1 MEEEDLVPLIFKDQE
16 DVEHILNDPD
26 ESLAYFSMLNH
37 GLATKRFLF
46 LDYKG
51 EESHEIVN
59 YILDYEFNHDI
70 ELGTPDELEELG
82 EFDYKYLP
90 EKIRVVNK
98 LISPKGYA
106 LFTYPTTG
114 DFYALFIAELE
125 HKDDL
130 TQVDLLGDEEIP
142 EKERYIQYYI

>member
-1 MEEEDLVPLIFKDQE
+1 MDEEDLVPLIFKDPD
-16 DVEHILNDPD
+16 DVERILNDPE
-26 ESLAYFSMLNH
+26 ESLAYFSMLNY
-37 GLATKRFLF
+37 GLETKRFLF

-59 YILDYEFNHDI
+59 YILDYDFNHDI

-90 EKIRVVNK
+90 EKIREVNK
-98 LISPKGYA
+98 FISPKGYG
-106 LFTYPTTG
+106 LYTYPTTG

-125 HKDDL
+125 HKDAL
-130 TQVDLLGDEEIP
+130 MQVDLLGDGDIP
-142 EKERYIQYYI
+142 EKERHIQYYV

>member
-1 MEEEDLVPLIFKDQE
+1 MADEDLVPLIFNNSE
-16 DVEHILNDPD
+16 DADNILNDPE
-26 ESLAYFSMLNH
+26 ESLAYFSMLNY
-37 GLATKRFLF
+37 GLETKRFLF

-51 EESHEIVN
+51 EEGYEIVN

-90 EKIRVVNK
+90 EKIREVNK
-98 LISPKGYA
+98 LISPKGYG

-125 HKDDL
+125 HKDAL
-130 TQVDLLGDEEIP
+130 TQVDLLGDEDIP
-142 EKERYIQYYI
+142 EKERHIQYYV